1 MLEDLGECLRLEQ
14 VDTFLGKCF
23 TIATPCQVRQ
33 EEFLTIMANFERS
46 SSSGGDGG
54 GRDGSPLAFTLHHP
68 GATLGLNANFYPG
81 PVVTGTLRG
90 DGMLD
95 VKLRHPIPYKGVV
108 KKRQELQL
116 QQRSFVCRLFP
127 ANSVV
132 AVERRQF
139 DNITAFAQ
147 F

>member
-1 MLEDLGECLRLEQ
+1 MLLEIQ
-14 VDTFLGKCF
+14 LCEIPPPQTDAGRPGGVPQAGAGGHLPGKCF
-23 TIATPCQVRQ
+23 TITTPCQVRQ

-46 SSSGGDGG
+46 SSSSSGGGGG

-95 VKLRHPIPYKGVV
+95 VKLRHLIP
-108 KKRQELQL
+108 
-116 QQRSFVCRLFP
+116 
-127 ANSVV
+127 
-132 AVERRQF
+132 
-139 DNITAFAQ
+139 
-147 F
+147 